1 MATAALLRPSEESW
15 QGQLENLVKRFDQ
28 LEPAVIVDTLRANE
42 GHAGRTAQALR
53 KLPPGG
59 AAPAPK
65 PAVPTVAVAKEG
77 YASKK
82 AVEAPAIATVKAV
95 ASPAKAVVKKAALPR
110 PSSPVKAR
118 QEPAERDDS
127 HQPSKPAVPTFR
139 KPSLT
144 KPVEVIPP
152 AVVEEVI
159 PVAVMPAAPPPAVV
173 NVEPVALAPSGP
185 PPPDSKLLFV
195 AALQEDIQELV
206 GLINAG
212 ADLNGR
218 YTGRPN
224 RAHEDKIIDATA
236 LHLVVTMGKAN
247 VAEAL
252 LNHGAD
258 FEAKMRRALGPGKP
272 PEEQYSQM
280 TALHLAAMEGHANIV
295 EMLIACGA
303 NKGAKMELF
312 ERDSKTASGRDLERT
327 FTPLEI
333 AKEMQ
338 AKGHPRESVISLL
351 SK

>member
-65 PAVPTVAVAKEG
+65 PAVPSAAAAKEG
-77 YASKK
+77 YVSKK
-82 AVEAPAIATVKAV
+82 AVEAPATATVKAV

-159 PVAVMPAAPPPAVV
+159 PVAVTPAAPPPAVV
-173 NVEPVALAPSGP
+173 NVEPVAVAPAGP